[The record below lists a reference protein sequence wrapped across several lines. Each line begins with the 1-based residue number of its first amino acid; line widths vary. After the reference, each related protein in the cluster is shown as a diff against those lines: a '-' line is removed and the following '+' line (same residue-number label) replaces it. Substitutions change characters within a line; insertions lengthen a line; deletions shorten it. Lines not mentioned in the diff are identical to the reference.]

1 MKVLWSVSLCGY
13 LNRLPA
19 KVTFCPQVAIVSKEA
34 LDEGLAKKLWEKSEA
49 LVGLKAEE
57 MDF

>member
-1 MKVLWSVSLCGY
+1 VSLCGY

-19 KVTFCPQVAIVSKEA
+19 KVTLCPQKATMSKEA

-57 MDF
+57 MDL